1 MRLFATVLAVIG
13 LVMAVGCDKNDK
25 NTLNPTP
32 KTHTVFPAFHVKIE
46 NGFKTFAVDSAQL
59 TVTPTVDWRNPV
71 YTDMDGFVG
80 TLAGGTYIVSID
92 TTVNGNDTLID
103 TTAATVGFVPGLE
116 YTFNFSRTQPFSW
129 VDTFRINYATTFDS
143 AWKVLAVDTEVVV
156 KVSPDPDRPAI
167 TLIDS
172 IAHIAQISDT
182 TGKGIDSIFRQP
194 VLKGYWS
201 DNVFVIPDFDTA
213 STAIY
218 PPDSMKIDTVIW
230 AYWTRI
236 DSFFLPFDT
245 AYWCD
250 STGIKLDTKTY
261 FDFYN
266 NKLFWVDT
274 LPTYSNCDTVVFLT
288 KNKRTRIYKAKDWA
302 NFDTI
307 KQYAYPDTTKELVFG
322 DTMKIHNLVTDQYK
336 NAVIKLVNSLTN
348 DTTIITGLSFK
359 EIMPVLEEYKYP
371 DYKIIIEH

>member
-1 MRLFATVLAVIG
+1 MRLLATVLAVIG
-13 LVMAVGCDKNDK
+13 LVLAVGCDKNDE

-32 KTHTVFPAFHVKIE
+32 TTHTVFPAFHVKIE
-46 NGFKTFAVDSAQL
+46 NGFKTFSVDSAQL

-92 TTVNGNDTLID
+92 TTYNADDTLID
-103 TTAATVGFVPGLE
+103 TTAAVVGFIPGVE
-116 YTFNFSRTQPFSW
+116 YTFNFNRPEPFAWS
-129 VDTFRINYATTFDS
+129 DTFRITYATTFDS
-143 AWKVLAVDTEVVV
+143 AWKVLAVDTESVVR
-156 KVSPDPDRPAI
+156 VSPDPDRPPI

-182 TGKGIDSIFRQP
+182 TGKGVDSIFRQP

-201 DNVFVIPDFDTA
+201 DNIFVIPDFDTA
-213 STAIY
+213 STVAY
-218 PPDSMKIDTVIW
+218 PPDSLKIDTIIW

-245 AYWCD
+245 TYWCD
-250 STGIKLDTKTY
+250 SIGFNVLKDT
-261 FDFYN
+261 FLDFYN
-266 NKLFWVDT
+266 NPLYTVDT
-274 LPTYSNCDTVVFLT
+274 VPVYGNCDTLVAA
-288 KNKRTRIYKAKDWA
+288 KYKRTRLYRTKNWA
-302 NFDTI
+302 NFDTTLH
-307 KQYAYPDTTKELVFG
+307 YVFPDTAKELIFG
-322 DTMKIHNLVTDQYK
+322 DTMKIHNMVTDQYK
-336 NAVIKLVNSLTN
+336 NAVIKLINSLTN

-359 EIMPVLEEYKYP
+359 EVMPVLEEYRYP